1 MVWIVPILTAR
12 ILSFYI
18 LKVKTRAWV
27 EKESCKGSCE
37 RELDMKQSF
46 LPIVAVILCGAI
58 LMASANAGD
67 SGSLPASAGDYKILA
82 PISHGDLTIFPVV
95 SAKIHD
101 TSDFITLDEGIRSGE
116 VVVTEVGNIHSTMQR
131 RGPYQVR
138 PVTGA
143 EVNRL
148 VLVNNSKHPLILL
161 AGEVVTGGKQDRVVG
176 KDRIVPA
183 ESDPVDLSVFCVEHG
198 RWVETSTKFDTHAS
212 VMLQPSVRMKA
223 MADQDQQKV
232 WDAVGSSRSQMATV
246 VAAAPTISTAEP
258 GQGTGG
264 GVGEGHVAGGSGGTL
279 YSLNQLNSTTS
290 YAKARENKAVKQQVD
305 AITEPMQKSYESV
318 IKQLR
323 NQNAI
328 GVVVAVKGHIVWADM
343 FASSALLG
351 KYWPKLLDSYATEAL
366 TSPGTR
372 EETGIKEAQTFLENW
387 QARHEVVDSEP
398 GLYRQRELV
407 GDKFRAFQLTSLL
420 AKEAFD
426 VHLSKMAD

>member
-1 MVWIVPILTAR
+1 
-12 ILSFYI
+12 
-18 LKVKTRAWV
+18 
-27 EKESCKGSCE
+27 
-37 RELDMKQSF
+37 MKQSF
-46 LPIVAVILCGAI
+46 LPILAVLLCGFVVA
-58 LMASANAGD
+58 AANAGD
-67 SGSLPASAGDYKILA
+67 SGSLPATVSDYKILD
-82 PISHGDLTIFPVV
+82 PITHGDLTIFPVV
-95 SAKIHD
+95 SAKVHD
-101 TSDFITLDEGIRSGE
+101 TSDFITLDEGIRSGD
-116 VVVTEVGNIHSTMQR
+116 VVVTEVGNLHSTMQR
-131 RGPYQVR
+131 RTPYQPR
-138 PVTGA
+138 PYRGA

-198 RWVETSTKFDTHAS
+198 RWIETSTKFDTHAS

-232 WDAVGSSRSQMATV
+232 WDEVGKSRTQMSAK
-246 VAAAPTISTAEP
+246 VAAAAPAA
-258 GQGTGG
+258 GG
-264 GVGEGHVAGGSGGTL
+264 GGGSVDNYALYVGE
-279 YSLNQLNSTTS
+279 LNSTTS
-290 YAKARENKAVKQQVD
+290 YAKARENKAVHAQVES
-305 AITEPMQKSYESV
+305 ITEPMQKSYESV

-366 TSPGTR
+366 TMPGAR
-372 EETGIKEAQTFLENW
+372 VDPSIKEAQRFLENW

-398 GLYRQRELV
+398 GLYRQRELI
-407 GDKFRAFQLTSLL
+407 GEKFKAFQLTSLL

-426 VHLSKMAD
+426 LHLSKMAD

>member
-1 MVWIVPILTAR
+1 MKTRGWVVEREFDMKKSILAILT
-12 ILSFYI
+12 IL
-18 LKVKTRAWV
+18 
-27 EKESCKGSCE
+27 
-37 RELDMKQSF
+37 
-46 LPIVAVILCGAI
+46 LCGLV
-58 LMASANAGD
+58 LMATVNAGD
-67 SGSLPASAGDYKILA
+67 SGSFPSGANDYKILA
-82 PISHGDLTIFPVV
+82 PITHGDLTIFPVV
-95 SAKIHD
+95 SAKVHD

-116 VVVTEVGNIHSTMQR
+116 VVVTEVGNLHSTMR
-131 RGPYQVR
+131 RRPPYPPR
-138 PVTGA
+138 PVGGA

-148 VLVNNSKHPLILL
+148 VLVNNSRHPLILL

-198 RWVETSTKFDTHAS
+198 RWTETSSKFDTHAS

-232 WDAVGSSRSQMATV
+232 WDAVGRSRTAMAGA
-246 VAAAPTISTAEP
+246 VAAPNPSATPAP
-258 GQGTGG
+258 GQTNSS
-264 GVGEGHVAGGSGGTL
+264 VYVYSAAEVAELT
-279 YSLNQLNSTTS
+279 NALNSTTS
-290 YAKARENKAVKQQVD
+290 YAKSRENAGVQKQVES
-305 AITEPMQKSYESV
+305 ITEPMQKAYESV

-323 NQNAI
+323 NQNAV

-366 TSPGTR
+366 TMPGTR
-372 EETGIKEAQTFLENW
+372 AEATLKEAQIFLENW

-398 GLYRQRELV
+398 GLYRQRELI

-420 AKEAFD
+420 AKESFD

>member
-1 MVWIVPILTAR
+1 
-12 ILSFYI
+12 
-18 LKVKTRAWV
+18 
-27 EKESCKGSCE
+27 
-37 RELDMKQSF
+37 MKQSF
-46 LPIVAVILCGAI
+46 LPICVVLLS
-58 LMASANAGD
+58 LMVLATANSGD
-67 SGSLPASAGDYKILA
+67 TSGTPASVSNYKVLA

-95 SAKIHD
+95 STKVHD
-101 TSDFITLDEGIRSGE
+101 TSDFITLDEGIRSGD
-116 VVVTEVGNIHSTMQR
+116 VIVTEVGNLHSTMQR
-131 RGPYQVR
+131 RYPVQPMVGPQ
-138 PVTGA
+138 
-143 EVNRL
+143 VNRL
-148 VLVNNSKHPLILL
+148 VLINNSKHPLILL

-198 RWVETSTKFDTHAS
+198 RWTETSTKFDTHAS

-232 WDAVGSSRSQMATV
+232 WDAVGQSRTQMAEF
-246 VAAAPTISTAEP
+246 VAAAPAIAGATTSTTELFGNGAGA
-258 GQGTGG
+258 GQGGG
-264 GVGEGHVAGGSGGTL
+264 EYV
-279 YSLNQLNSTTS
+279 YRLNQLKSTTS
-290 YAKARENKAVKQQVD
+290 YAKARENLAVKEQVD
-305 AITEPMQKSYESV
+305 SIVGPMQKSYESV

-343 FASSALLG
+343 FASSALLA

-366 TSPGTR
+366 TTPGDKV
-372 EETGIKEAQTFLENW
+372 EAGMKEAQNFLENW

-420 AKEAFD
+420 EKEAFD
-426 VHLSKMAD
+426 VHLSKMMD

>member
-1 MVWIVPILTAR
+1 
-12 ILSFYI
+12 
-18 LKVKTRAWV
+18 
-27 EKESCKGSCE
+27 
-37 RELDMKQSF
+37 MKQSF
-46 LPIVAVILCGAI
+46 LPILAVLLCGFVVA
-58 LMASANAGD
+58 AANAGD
-67 SGSLPASAGDYKILA
+67 SGSLPATVSDYKILD
-82 PISHGDLTIFPVV
+82 PITHGDLTIFPVV
-95 SAKIHD
+95 SAKVHD
-101 TSDFITLDEGIRSGE
+101 TSDFITLDEGIRSGD
-116 VVVTEVGNIHSTMQR
+116 VVVTEVGNLHSTMQR
-131 RGPYQVR
+131 RRPYQPR
-138 PVTGA
+138 PYRGA

-198 RWVETSTKFDTHAS
+198 RWIETSTKFDTHAS

-232 WDAVGSSRSQMATV
+232 WDEVGKSRTQMSAK
-246 VAAAPTISTAEP
+246 VAAAAPAA
-258 GQGTGG
+258 GG
-264 GVGEGHVAGGSGGTL
+264 GGGSVDNYALYVGE
-279 YSLNQLNSTTS
+279 LNSTTS
-290 YAKARENKAVKQQVD
+290 YAKARENTAVQKQVES
-305 AITEPMQKSYESV
+305 ITEPMQKSYESV

-366 TSPGTR
+366 TMPGAR
-372 EETGIKEAQTFLENW
+372 VDPSIKEAQRFLENW

-398 GLYRQRELV
+398 GLYRQRELI
-407 GDKFRAFQLTSLL
+407 GEKFKAFQLTSLL

-426 VHLSKMAD
+426 LHLSKMAD

>member
-1 MVWIVPILTAR
+1 
-12 ILSFYI
+12 
-18 LKVKTRAWV
+18 
-27 EKESCKGSCE
+27 
-37 RELDMKQSF
+37 MKQSI
-46 LPIVAVILCGAI
+46 LAILTVLLCGFVVVA
-58 LMASANAGD
+58 AANAGD
-67 SGSLPASAGDYKILA
+67 SGSLPATMNDYKILA

-95 SAKIHD
+95 SSKVHD

-116 VVVTEVGNIHSTMQR
+116 VVVTEVGNLHSTMR
-131 RGPYQVR
+131 RRQPYVQVR
-138 PVTGA
+138 PAGGA

-148 VLVNNSKHPLILL
+148 VLVNNSRHPLILL

-198 RWVETSTKFDTHAS
+198 RWTETSAKFDTHAS

-232 WDAVGSSRSQMATV
+232 WDEVASSRTAM
-246 VAAAPTISTAEP
+246 AAAVPTRPQANEGS
-258 GQGTGG
+258 GTGG
-264 GVGEGHVAGGSGGTL
+264 GVGAGRGAGGSGGTSVSASASTVEL
-279 YSLNQLNSTTS
+279 SNTTS
-290 YAKARENKAVKQQVD
+290 YAKTRENAAVQKQVES
-305 AITEPMQKSYESV
+305 ITEPMRKSYESV

-323 NQNAI
+323 NQNAV

-343 FASSALLG
+343 FASSALLW

-366 TSPGTR
+366 TMPGAR
-372 EETGIKEAQTFLENW
+372 AEISIKEAEGFLGNW

-398 GLYRQRELV
+398 GLYRQRELI
-407 GDKFRAFQLTSLL
+407 GEKFKAFQLTSLL

-426 VHLSKMAD
+426 LHLSKMAD

>member
-1 MVWIVPILTAR
+1 MVRIVPTLTAR
-12 ILSFYI
+12 LLSFYI
-18 LKVKTRAWV
+18 LSN
-27 EKESCKGSCE
+27 ENKGLGYE
-37 RELDMKQSF
+37 RESDMKQSF
-46 LPIVAVILCGAI
+46 LPIVAVLLCGAI
-58 LMASANAGD
+58 LGVSAIAGD
-67 SGSLPASAGDYKILA
+67 SGSLPASASDYKILA

-95 SAKIHD
+95 SARVHD
-101 TSDFITLDEGIRSGE
+101 TSDFITLDEGIRSGD
-116 VVVTEVGNIHSTMQR
+116 VVVTEVGNLHSIIR
-131 RGPYQVR
+131 RRQPYQPR
-138 PVTGA
+138 PVGGA

-198 RWVETSTKFDTHAS
+198 RWTETSTKFDTHAS
-212 VMLQPSVRMKA
+212 VMLQPSVRKKA
-223 MADQDQQKV
+223 MVEQNQQQV
-232 WDAVGSSRSQMATV
+232 WDAVGRSRSEMVTV
-246 VAAAPTISTAEP
+246 VAAAPTISTVPE
-258 GQGTGG
+258 
-264 GVGEGHVAGGSGGTL
+264 SGGNGTSDSGEVAS
-279 YSLNQLNSTTS
+279 SLRQLDNTTS
-290 YAKARENKAVKQQVD
+290 YAKARENKAVQHEVD

-343 FASSALLG
+343 FASSSLLG

-366 TSPGTR
+366 TTTGVR
-372 EETGIKEAQTFLENW
+372 EEIGIKEAQSFLENW
-387 QARHEVVDSEP
+387 QAKHEEVDSEP